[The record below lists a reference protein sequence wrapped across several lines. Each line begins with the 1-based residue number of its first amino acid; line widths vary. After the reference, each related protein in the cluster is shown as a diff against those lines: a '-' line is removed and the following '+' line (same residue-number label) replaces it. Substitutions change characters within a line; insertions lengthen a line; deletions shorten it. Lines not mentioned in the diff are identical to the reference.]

1 MVMTLTIS
9 LNLTL
14 ISLVDLRVF
23 WQPGS
28 LVFSALEIFLVM
40 RYINLLFTYLLTYYC
55 SSVLLLLIV

>member
-1 MVMTLTIS
+1 MTLTIS